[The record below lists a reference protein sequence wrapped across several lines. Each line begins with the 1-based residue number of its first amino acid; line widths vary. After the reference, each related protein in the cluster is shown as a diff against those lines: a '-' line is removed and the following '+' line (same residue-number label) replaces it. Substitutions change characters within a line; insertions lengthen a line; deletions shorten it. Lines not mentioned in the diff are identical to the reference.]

1 MMEIDVKVRRM
12 GLVDVDKVMKVE
24 LDAFTVPWTRK
35 AFVNELLSNQFAYYF
50 VAETNKEIIGYIG
63 SWIVVDEAQVT
74 KIAILSTYRGHG
86 IGDLLLKAMLEYAK
100 ILGVKKFTLEVRV
113 SNEVAINLYKKN
125 GFQNGGIRKKYYT
138 DNQEDA
144 RVMWVN
150 LDE

>member
-1 MMEIDVKVRRM
+1 MEIDVKVRRM

-74 KIAILSTYRGHG
+74 NIAILSTYRGHG